1 MADERPAKSR
11 GGARAGAGRRPVN
24 EPRATVSTWL
34 PASYHDRLIRMA
46 NQQDVKVSALVRQ
59 LLVFRLR

>member
-1 MADERPAKSR
+1 MSDRAKETR
-11 GGARAGAGRRPVN
+11 GGARPGAGRRPVD
-24 EPRATVSTWL
+24 EPRSTVSTWL

-59 LLVFRLR
+59 LLVLRLR